1 MLNEVFLRWYF
12 VPLKSY
18 VQQGNRKK
26 FVCFELCAVITGIQ
40 GVSSSEWLPMIQSA
54 SGNNEEWVG
63 IIVLT

>member
-1 MLNEVFLRWYF
+1 MFLRWYF

-26 FVCFELCAVITGIQ
+26 FACGELRAAITGIQ

-54 SGNNEEWVG
+54 SGNEE
-63 IIVLT
+63 